1 MGVQYILLK
10 LKWFKSE
17 KGTLGCLFFMHK
29 KPHLPIERIR
39 PLQQIIIATIL
50 TLHYI
55 KVREYYANKA
65 LNSRWRKWNLTI
77 WVLPLKNF
85 E

>member
-1 MGVQYILLK
+1 
-10 LKWFKSE
+10 
-17 KGTLGCLFFMHK
+17 MHK
-29 KPHLPIERIR
+29 KPHLPIEKIR
-39 PLQQIIIATIL
+39 PLQQTIIATIL
-50 TLHYI
+50 ILHYI
-55 KVREYYANKA
+55 KVREYNTNKV